1 MLAIVEIVIFVLQ
14 VENLKKQLREAEE
27 GHRNIKSH
35 LPQRD
40 DYLDK
45 TNRQTGSLLF
55 IVYLVQLFFFY
66 ITCPKISTP

>member
-1 MLAIVEIVIFVLQ
+1 MPVIVEIVIFVLQ
-14 VENLKKQLREAEE
+14 VENLKKQLIEAEE
-27 GHRNIKSH
+27 DHRKIKSH

-55 IVYLVQLFFFY
+55 AIFHYA
-66 ITCPKISTP
+66 TCPKLSTP